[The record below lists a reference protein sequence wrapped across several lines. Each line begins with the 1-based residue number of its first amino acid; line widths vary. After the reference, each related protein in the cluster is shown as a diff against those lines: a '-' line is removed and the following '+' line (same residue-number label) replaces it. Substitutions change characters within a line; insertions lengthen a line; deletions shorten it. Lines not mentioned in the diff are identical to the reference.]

1 MRSHTSHDTLPRNQ
15 AGGHVP
21 AALLSVLL
29 LAAAAL
35 PSGSTSQ
42 LPHAAKAGNGSRPSP
57 ERTGN
62 AAAAAGDDFFAYANG
77 GWLKATALPAGKER
91 WGARDELE
99 EATRRRIAALL
110 ADGAAAPAGSSARKV
125 ADFHAAYSNEAAIE
139 ARGLGSLQPLLD
151 RVEKVS
157 DKAELTRVL
166 GRGMRADVDLM
177 GFGVYDSAG
186 VLGLSVEQSIHG
198 EKTNTAFL
206 VQGGLGLPDR
216 EDYLSADP
224 GKAAL
229 RARYLD
235 YIRKMLALAG
245 ASRADERGSAVL
257 ALETA
262 IAQSHATREA
272 SSNDHNADN
281 VWKRSD
287 FARRAPGIDWP
298 AFFDAAGLA
307 RQEEL
312 VAWQPSA
319 VTGFAA
325 LVASEPLE
333 AWKDYLRF
341 HAVHDFADVLPR
353 AFAGQKLALGV
364 ATAAAAA
371 KPGPPSSRAERALA
385 ATQSA
390 MKGTLGKMYAER
402 YFPAGQK
409 ARVERIAEEVRAAL
423 VQRVETSTWM
433 SPATKASALSKLKT
447 VYVGIGYPDEWEDDA
462 SLTVDP
468 ADPLGNLQRVSDR
481 AYGAALARLG
491 QPVNLKYWYISPQ
504 TVGGVLSFQQNAYV
518 MSAALLEPPKYDHA
532 SSDAAA
538 YGSVGALIGHD
549 LTHYIDVLGAEY
561 DPEHRLRRWWTPED
575 TKRFQALTQPLA
587 DQFSA
592 YQPLPGLSVDGKLT
606 LTENIADL
614 GGLAAAF
621 DAYRKTLGERASDKD
636 SVRKQDREFFLAY
649 AQTQRRKIS
658 EGALRKQV
666 ATNDHAPEDYRADTV
681 RNLDAWYDAFDVRPG
696 QRLYL
701 EPSARVRVW

>member
-1 MRSHTSHDTLPRNQ
+1 VSPSAGQ
-15 AGGHVP
+15 AADGR
-21 AALLSVLL
+21 
-29 LAAAAL
+29 
-35 PSGSTSQ
+35 
-42 LPHAAKAGNGSRPSP
+42 RPSRLESTLDASTTP
-57 ERTGN
+57 
-62 AAAAAGDDFFAYANG
+62 GDDFFTYANS

-99 EATRRRIAALL
+99 ELTRRRIATLL
-110 ADGAAAPAGSSARKV
+110 DAASAAPAGSAARKV
-125 ADFHAAYSNEAAIE
+125 ADFHAAYLNEAAIE
-139 ARGLGSLQPLLD
+139 ARGLASLKPLLD

-157 DKAELTRVL
+157 DKAELTRLL
-166 GRGMRADVDLM
+166 GRGLRADVDLM
-177 GFGVYDSAG
+177 GFGVYKSAG

-198 EKTNTAFL
+198 EKSNTAFL

-229 RARYLD
+229 RARYRE
-235 YIRKMLALAG
+235 YIRKMLTLAG
-245 ASRADERGSAVL
+245 AGHADDRGSAVL

-262 IAQSHATREA
+262 IAQSQATREA
-272 SSNDHNADN
+272 SANDRNADN
-281 VWKRSD
+281 VWTRSD
-287 FARRAPGIDWP
+287 FERRAPGMDWTV
-298 AFFDAAGLA
+298 FFDEAGLA
-307 RQEEL
+307 RQGEF
-312 VAWQPSA
+312 VVWQPTA
-319 VTGFAA
+319 VTGLAA
-325 LVASEPLE
+325 QVASQPLE

-341 HAVHDFADVLPR
+341 HAIHDFADVLPR
-353 AFAGQKLALGV
+353 AFAEQALALRA
-364 ATAAAAA
+364 ATGA
-371 KPGPPSSRAERALA
+371 GPQPSRAKRALV

-390 MKGTLGKMYAER
+390 MGNALGRMYAER

-409 ARVERIAEEVRAAL
+409 ARVERISDNVRAAL
-423 VQRVETSTWM
+423 TKRVEAATWM
-433 SPATKASALSKLKT
+433 SPATRASALSKLQT
-447 VYVGIGYPDEWEDDA
+447 LYVGIGYPDQWEDDS

-468 ADPLGNLQRVSDR
+468 ADPLGNLQRVSDL
-481 AYGAALARLG
+481 AYRNAVARLG
-491 QPVNLKYWYISPQ
+491 QPVNLKHWYISPQ
-504 TVGGVLSFQQNAYV
+504 TVGAVLVFQQNAYV

-561 DPEHRLRRWWTPED
+561 DTEHRMRHWWTPED
-575 TKRFQALTQPLA
+575 MQRFQALAQPLA

-592 YQPLPGLSVDGKLT
+592 YQPLPGLSINGKLT

-614 GGLAAAF
+614 GGLGAAF
-621 DAYRKTLGERASDKD
+621 DAYRKTLGSRVTDTRY
-636 SVRKQDREFFLAY
+636 VREQDREFFIAY

-658 EGALRKQV
+658 EGAMRTQV